1 MFVYDQFPHNGIV
14 FSFSIALT
22 QLINYVL
29 NGGKAS
35 RNSKHLPMVPF
46 QDFRVTL
53 AV

>member
-29 NGGKAS
+29 NGRKG
-35 RNSKHLPMVPF
+35 VPKF
-46 QDFRVTL
+46 EAL
-53 AV
+53 AHGSFPRF